1 MFVQFSILSSSQFIS
16 WRSCLKLSLFLL
28 LKNVFSVIFCFL
40 VFSFELLITA
50 NIAKWSEIEVLII
63 PFLTEVSKTQFL
75 KMLSK
80 SFALDVVTLVGLL
93 IIGIAPFSIC
103 Y

>member
-1 MFVQFSILSSSQFIS
+1 MEILFKTFLVLIIKK
-16 WRSCLKLSLFLL
+16 CLF
-28 LKNVFSVIFCFL
+28 NFYFL

-93 IIGIAPFSIC
+93 IIGKAPFSIC